1 MRYFIATNLPF
12 LSKTIK
18 NHVKKTI
25 KYINKLKSNIYHK
38 LLVTNLLNR
47 ASVNTTIV
55 EIPKIIEKNPVIIK
69 NVDEINP
76 IKINTTRKANRLGK
90 KINQKYR

>member
-1 MRYFIATNLPF
+1 M
-12 LSKTIK
+12 
-18 NHVKKTI
+18 
-25 KYINKLKSNIYHK
+25 
-38 LLVTNLLNR
+38 VTNLLNR
-47 ASVNTTIV
+47 ASVNKKIV

-69 NVDEINP
+69 NVDEINS

>member
-47 ASVNTTIV
+47 ASVNKKIV
-55 EIPKIIEKNPVIIK
+55 EIPKIIEKKPVIKLKMLMKLIQLK
-69 NVDEINP
+69 SIQQEKLID
-76 IKINTTRKANRLGK
+76 
-90 KINQKYR
+90 